1 MTFAEVIANEHLA
14 DIKKFPK
21 SDLHN
26 HGVLGGNID
35 YINQRY
41 NRCIKPL
48 DRALKSMDEMHR
60 WVSDN
65 IGDLFDGREGR
76 LKAFEST
83 FIQATEDG
91 ISHLETG
98 DDVWA
103 ITMFNNSAVEL
114 TNALKSIHAK
124 ISPEMDF
131 IPQLGISRH
140 CPVDM
145 ILKWLEP
152 FLTLDY
158 YRTID
163 LSGDEFAQPI
173 KQFKPIYKIAKD
185 YGLILKAH
193 VGEWGSADSIR
204 EAVEEL
210 ELDEIQ
216 HGISAVES
224 PQLMRWL
231 ADHNIRVNICPVSNV
246 MLGRVKDLKTHPIRI
261 LFDYGI
267 KVTINSDD
275 MLVFNKSVS
284 EQYLLLYQCGL
295 FTAEELEMIRS
306 YGLQQEY

>member
-1 MTFAEVIANEHLA
+1 MTFAEAITNENLSE
-14 DIKKFPK
+14 IKKFPK
-21 SDLHN
+21 SDLYN

-35 YINQRY
+35 YVNQRY
-41 NRCIKPL
+41 NRNIKPL
-48 DRALKSMDEMHR
+48 HHTLKGMDEMHQ

-76 LKAFEST
+76 LKAIEAT
-83 FIQATEDG
+83 FTQAAEDG
-91 ISHLETG
+91 ISSLETG

-114 TNALKSIHAK
+114 TDALKSIHTK
-124 ISPEMDF
+124 ISPEIDF

-140 CPVDM
+140 CPVDL
-145 ILKWLEP
+145 IVEWFEP
-152 FLTLDY
+152 FLALDY
-158 YRTID
+158 FKTID

-173 KQFKPIYKIAKD
+173 TIFKPIYKIAKD
-185 YGLILKAH
+185 HGLILKAH

-231 ADHNIRVNICPVSNV
+231 ADHNIRVNICPFRMETAIPASG
-246 MLGRVKDLKTHPIRI
+246 LGAAS
-261 LFDYGI
+261 
-267 KVTINSDD
+267 VTSG
-275 MLVFNKSVS
+275 SS
-284 EQYLLLYQCGL
+284 
-295 FTAEELEMIRS
+295 
-306 YGLQQEY
+306 